1 MRISDWSSDVCSS
14 DLIAS
19 VGPAPGIPPLRL
31 LAGLE
36 AQGERLQSRIEIE
49 HVFDQKRIALNE
61 TPTDNYTLVNASISF
76 KPLPANGPS
85 LVLSANNIFDVVER
99 RHASFLRSE
108 ERRVGQECVGK
119 CRSGWFPYHSQKQ
132 PNRY

>member
-1 MRISDWSSDVCSS
+1 MQGKARYVGFEAEASAKLLQLGGYAINLDGLADYVHAK
-14 DLIAS
+14 IAS

-49 HVFDQKRIALNE
+49 HVFDQKRIELNE

-76 KPLPANGPS
+76 KPLPGN
-85 LVLSANNIFDVVER
+85 
-99 RHASFLRSE
+99 RSE
-108 ERRVGQECVGK
+108 EHTSELQ
-119 CRSGWFPYHSQKQ
+119 SLMS
-132 PNRY
+132 

>member
-1 MRISDWSSDVCSS
+1 MQGKARYVGFEAEASAKLLQLGGYAINLDGLADYVHAK
-14 DLIAS
+14 IAS

-61 TPTDNYTLVNASISF
+61 TPTDNSTLVNDSISF
-76 KPLPANGPS
+76 KPLPGKWTT
-85 LVLSANNIFDVVER
+85 LS
-99 RHASFLRSE
+99 
-108 ERRVGQECVGK
+108 
-119 CRSGWFPYHSQKQ
+119 RSGIGSASRRKRGCKY
-132 PNRY
+132 